1 MRGQARMITIG
12 FYGAAKD
19 AAMWQRTLAELVPD
33 CQVVDLL
40 SDRGRMCDVAL
51 VWAPP
56 PNAFAGLP
64 NLKGIILQGQG
75 VDHMMADETV
85 PRDVPLIRLVDPDMS
100 DALSH
105 WAILNALDFWR
116 NGQHYRDQQQQRKW
130 TPLPQRRSR
139 GGIVGVMGVGAI
151 GAVIASR
158 FAALGFHVRGWA
170 RTPRILDGV
179 DIFAGMEG
187 LDAFA
192 DGAEIIVSVLPL
204 TLQTTAIMNK
214 DFFGRLAK
222 GAFIIN
228 GGRGP
233 QIDDDHLLAAL
244 DSGQVGGAAL
254 DVFRSE
260 PLPVD
265 HVFWSHPKISVW
277 PHVAAQTN
285 PATAARQVAD
295 AINAVM
301 AGKAPANRVDWSRGY

>member
-1 MRGQARMITIG
+1 MITIG
-12 FYGAAKD
+12 FYGTSKD

-139 GGIVGVMGVGAI
+139 GGIVGVMGVGAMKRTEGMMIRNLPKCFNRCSQEKQRNNDCSSHDPAHELI
-151 GAVIASR
+151 G
-158 FAALGFHVRGWA
+158 
-170 RTPRILDGV
+170 T
-179 DIFAGMEG
+179 
-187 LDAFA
+187 
-192 DGAEIIVSVLPL
+192 
-204 TLQTTAIMNK
+204 
-214 DFFGRLAK
+214 
-222 GAFIIN
+222 
-228 GGRGP
+228 
-233 QIDDDHLLAAL
+233 
-244 DSGQVGGAAL
+244 
-254 DVFRSE
+254 
-260 PLPVD
+260 
-265 HVFWSHPKISVW
+265 
-277 PHVAAQTN
+277 
-285 PATAARQVAD
+285 
-295 AINAVM
+295 
-301 AGKAPANRVDWSRGY
+301 